1 MEEYYEEYHEP
12 NYKTV
17 YEIVDSIS
25 DEFVTN
31 TEDRDVAEQYDAKGY
46 FVNEHR
52 YQKMM
57 PSKNV
62 EVTTIA
68 TIYW

>member
-1 MEEYYEEYHEP
+1 MEEYYQEP

-31 TEDRDVAEQYDAKGY
+31 TEDRNVAEQYDAKGY

-57 PSKNV
+57 PSKDV